1 MRRKR
6 GKALKTRVRAYL
18 AEQNMTQ
25 QDLAAR
31 LGISAAHLSTI
42 LCRRENPSLSLAVT
56 LETLTGI
63 PARDFVAHR

>member
-1 MRRKR
+1 
-6 GKALKTRVRAYL
+6 LKTRVRAFL
-18 AEQNMTQ
+18 NERNMSQ
-25 QDLAAR
+25 QDLAAQ

-42 LCRRENPSLSLAVT
+42 LCRKENPSLGLAVT